1 MCMVRPMA
9 DTRLLQE
16 VAERGAVIPDRKQLQ
31 RFDWLRQALDVFV
44 SAGIDAVRITRLA
57 DDLGVTR
64 GSFYWHFENREDLI
78 DALVGYW
85 KDKNTAAIIRSVDQ
99 ASDLE
104 DGIFGFFET
113 CVDAAHF
120 DPRLDLAIR
129 EWSRR
134 SPRIRDLVDCEDAAR
149 IGALQDF
156 FTACDHPL
164 PDALI
169 RARVLYYSQIGF
181 YALEIEETLNTRL
194 TYTESYFECFTGK
207 KLDPRRAVSFKQ
219 YILDT
224 YGDQLS

>member
-1 MCMVRPMA
+1 MVQPMP
-9 DTRLLQE
+9 DTSLLKA
-16 VAERGAVIPDRKQLQ
+16 VAERGAPPQDRKQLQ
-31 RFDWLRQALDVFV
+31 RFDWLQRALDVFV

-78 DALVGYW
+78 DALVSYW
-85 KDKNTAAIIRSVDQ
+85 KDKNTAAITQSLSN
-99 ASDLE
+99 ATSLAE
-104 DGIFGFFET
+104 GIFRFFET
-113 CVDAAHF
+113 CIDAAYF

-134 SPRIRDLVDCEDAAR
+134 SSPIRVLVDREDAAR
-149 IGALQDF
+149 IDALEKF
-156 FTACDHPL
+156 FVQFNYAM

-181 YALEIEETLNTRL
+181 YALEIEEPLATRL
-194 TYTESYFECFTGK
+194 GYTETYFECFTGQR
-207 KLDPRRAVSFKQ
+207 LDPQQADKFRR

-224 YGDQLS
+224 YGETLS